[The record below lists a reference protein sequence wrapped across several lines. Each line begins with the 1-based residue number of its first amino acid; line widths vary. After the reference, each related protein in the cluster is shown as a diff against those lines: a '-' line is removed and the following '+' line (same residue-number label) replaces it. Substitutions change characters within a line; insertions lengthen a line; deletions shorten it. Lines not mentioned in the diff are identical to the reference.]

1 MRLIDAEQIGLTDM
15 EIIMCDGD
23 YKKALEMLLNKILN
37 APTIEAEP
45 VIHGRWISHRNDGGH
60 NIADCSECGEALQ
73 WYDDDAV
80 PRYCPMCGARMVK
93 E

>member
-1 MRLIDAEQIGLTDM
+1 MRLVDAEKIGLTDM
-15 EIIMCDGD
+15 EIIMCNGSF
-23 YKKALEMLLNKILN
+23 KTALEMLLDKICN
-37 APTIEAEP
+37 APTIEAET
-45 VIHGRWISHRNDGGH
+45 VRRGTWINHRNDDGH

-80 PRYCPMCGARMVK
+80 PRYCPMCGARMI